1 MAYPSK
7 LTKEVREGIVQLVK
21 SGISLDYAAQKHKIS
36 REAIRLWCRQG
47 EADLAAGKQTTKHAK
62 LVAEINEARGFL
74 LSLMEGTIVHAA
86 IRKQDWK
93 AAVTYMER
101 QEPAKWGRKDMLRVE
116 VDSALQEMLTG
127 VRPLMP
133 PEHFQSL
140 VKAIATMQGITLPES
155 VEPLELAAG

>member
-1 MAYPSK
+1 MVYPSK

-21 SGISLDYAAQKHKIS
+21 NGISLDYAAQKHKIS

-47 EADLAAGKQTTKHAK
+47 EADLAAGKPTTKHAK

-116 VDSALQEMLTG
+116 VDGAMQELLAS
-127 VRPLMP
+127 VRSLMP
-133 PEHFQSL
+133 AEHFQSL
-140 VKAIATMQGITLPES
+140 VRAVATVQGVELPD
-155 VEPLELAAG
+155 EPLAITSG